1 MVLSNFVHGEGSQH
15 PNPSNPEGFGTPASF
30 RRSLGGVWCREERL
44 ATRQGIVL
52 KKSLAFSTPI
62 LLEGR
67 RRNTQWREFLSVYS
81 VA

>member
-1 MVLSNFVHGEGSQH
+1 MVLSTF
-15 PNPSNPEGFGTPASF
+15 SF
-30 RRSLGGVWCREERL
+30 RPM
-44 ATRQGIVL
+44 RQGIVL

-81 VA
+81 AA